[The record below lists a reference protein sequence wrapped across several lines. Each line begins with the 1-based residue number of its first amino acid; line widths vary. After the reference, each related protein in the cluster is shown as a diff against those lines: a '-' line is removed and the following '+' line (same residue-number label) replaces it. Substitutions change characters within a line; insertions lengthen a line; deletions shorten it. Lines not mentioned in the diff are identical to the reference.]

1 MDRKGMALVAMVIV
15 LSSTVTVG
23 VLCDSDNSGG
33 ADGDSSA
40 GTDGDGSGGIHGAGG
55 LKEAIQDLYAEIIA
69 SESASDSG
77 VGGDSSAPRLD
88 DVASAKAKFVSESL
102 RRMISNIDTTDGAVV
117 DGGGGGG
124 DKAIEWNLR
133 NKQKEVI
140 DALKRYDETHG
151 AKVGERAAKHVNQL
165 MDKCVEMA
173 LAKNVAMDGAE
184 TTASSLAKTVTPALA
199 KNVVMNGAETT
210 ADVKQIKNDEMGA
223 LQKCFNDL
231 LDRFERLRMSD
242 VTTTNGHGIYGHRAL
257 TASPLSPRPPPTT
270 RPPPVRKPSQ
280 TKKLSQTTKP
290 PPTTKPQSKTKPP
303 STTRPQLPPQRTT
316 RLVGRYMFRQFT
328 HKQPRVEIANTV
340 ADY

>member
-1 MDRKGMALVAMVIV
+1 MTMVIV

-23 VLCDSDNSGG
+23 VLCDSGGG
-33 ADGDSSA
+33 ADCGSSA
-40 GTDGDGSGGIHGAGG
+40 GTDGDGSGGIYGAGG

-69 SESASDSG
+69 SESAGDSG

-102 RRMISNIDTTDGAVV
+102 RRMIGNIDTTDGAVV
-117 DGGGGGG
+117 EGGGGG

-140 DALKRYDETHG
+140 DALRRYDETHG

-184 TTASSLAKTVTPALA
+184 TTASSLANTVAPALT

-210 ADVKQIKNDEMGA
+210 AAVKQIKNDEMGA

-242 VTTTNGHGIYGHRAL
+242 VTTTNGRGVYGHRAL

-270 RPPPVRKPSQ
+270 RPPPVTKPSQ

-290 PPTTKPQSKTKPP
+290 PPTTKPQSKKKPP
-303 STTRPQLPPQRTT
+303 STTRPRPPTQRTT
-316 RLVGRYMFRQFT
+316 RLVSRFMFRHFT